1 MPDPKS
7 SHPKKGV
14 PASDLETQEWFW
26 LGDRKVAEDSEYSVK
41 LLLKL
46 FE

>member
-1 MPDPKS
+1 MPDARS
-7 SHPKKGV
+7 SRPEGGV
-14 PASDLETQEWFW
+14 LASDLETQEWFW
-26 LGDRKVAEDSEYSVK
+26 LGDRKVVEDPEYSVK

>member
-1 MPDPKS
+1 MAEIGTAGFRGTKNDDSEQNRVK
-7 SHPKKGV
+7 
-14 PASDLETQEWFW
+14 W
-26 LGDRKVAEDSEYSVK
+26 LGDRKVVEGPEYSVK